1 MQEVPLKKKFIRGL
15 SYMTGFLLKGTPD
28 GCEVSYITQSDPR
41 GQWLLKRF
49 CSSLWRNQVVGVGGG
64 GTHNTLCMYTVIIY
78 DACSFLGKIPKWI
91 INMAA
96 KQVAPKVCTYTQLFF
111 LHFCMLYNLYNHV

>member
-15 SYMTGFLLKGTPD
+15 SYMTGFLLKGTAE

-49 CSSLWRNQVVGVGGG
+49 CSSLCRHQEGGG
-64 GTHNTLCMYTVIIY
+64 GWGGGALIIHCACTL
-78 DACSFLGKIPKWI
+78 L
-91 INMAA
+91 
-96 KQVAPKVCTYTQLFF
+96 L
-111 LHFCMLYNLYNHV
+111 